1 MHPLF
6 KTWKTKGRKMTG
18 KTEIVNQLESRAL
31 KLLAAGLSANRVAE
45 SLGVDASRISQLLDN
60 DEFKSALADEKFS
73 LLNRHNEADEK
84 LNALEDTVRDRLE
97 QTVEMI
103 FDPMKLTRIFQ
114 VVNAAKR
121 RGMEVSGDVFG
132 NSTVV
137 NLNIPQ
143 RIVNNFVVNSNNQVI
158 QAGGEDLITIQPHRV
173 QEMIHERDQEKLKS
187 GVRAL
192 LAAKGKEGS

>member
-1 MHPLF
+1 MHSLN
-6 KTWKTKGRKMTG
+6 KTSQQGDGKMSG
-18 KTEIVNQLESRAL
+18 KTEIVNQLESRAI
-31 KLLAAGLSANRVAE
+31 KLLAAGLSAAKVAE
-45 SLGVDASRISQLLDN
+45 SLGVDSSRISQLLDN
-60 DEFKSALADEKFS
+60 EEFKTALADEKFS

-84 LNALEDTVRDRLE
+84 LNVLEDKVRDRLE
-97 QTVEMI
+97 QTVDMI

-121 RGMEVSGDVFG
+121 RGMELAGDGFS
-132 NSTVV
+132 NSPVV

-187 GVRAL
+187 AVRKLTHRADP
-192 LAAKGKEGS
+192 EGS

>member
-1 MHPLF
+1 
-6 KTWKTKGRKMTG
+6 MTG
-18 KTEIVNQLESRAL
+18 KTEIVNQLESRAI
-31 KLLAAGLSANRVAE
+31 KLLAAGLSAAKVAE
-45 SLGVDASRISQLLDN
+45 SLGVDSSRISQLLDN

-84 LNALEDTVRDRLE
+84 LNALEDKVRDRLE

>member
-1 MHPLF
+1 MS
-6 KTWKTKGRKMTG
+6 G
-18 KTEIVNQLESRAL
+18 KTEIVNQLESRAI
-31 KLLAAGLSANRVAE
+31 KLLAAGLSAAKVAE
-45 SLGVDASRISQLLDN
+45 SLGVDSSRISQLLDN
-60 DEFKSALADEKFS
+60 DEFKTALADEKFS

-84 LNALEDTVRDRLE
+84 LNALEDKVRDRLD
-97 QTVEMI
+97 QTVDMI

-121 RGMEVSGDVFG
+121 RGMELAGDGFS

-187 GVRAL
+187 RVKQL
-192 LAAKGKEGS
+192 LDSKERS